1 MTATDPSVPVSGSA
15 LPVQRRPIFQAAAIL
30 AIATA
35 FPAMVGFEQYM
46 IYSGCI
52 ALIWVLLATG
62 YNIVIGMCGQ
72 LTMSHIAF
80 YGIGAYTSSL
90 LVRDVGVPF
99 PLAFVAA
106 IILPTIGAWIMA
118 KAAVKFTA
126 AYLAM
131 ITFAFH
137 SMCWMLFVN
146 WQPVTNG
153 WEGVLRIPPAS
164 VFGYTF
170 DTTGKVYYLLL
181 VVATLGVV
189 AAARIKNSRVGRAF
203 FAIRDNRLAAK
214 GVGINT
220 QRTITLAFC
229 LSGAYAGA
237 AGSLMAHFVKYIDP
251 TSFSLSPLI
260 DLLVIVLI
268 GGRGSVMGVAVAA
281 VVFTFGLEYLR
292 FLQDWRL
299 MVFGALLLLLIN
311 FSPNGIGE
319 LGQRLKVRW
328 IAYRSAK

>member
-181 VVATLGVV
+181 VVAALGVV

>member
-1 MTATDPSVPVSGSA
+1 MTAIDPSVPISGGA
-15 LPVQRRPIFQAAAIL
+15 LPIQRRPIVRAAAIL
-30 AIATA
+30 AIAIA

-99 PLAFVAA
+99 PLAFIAA

-164 VFGYTF
+164 ILGYVF

-181 VVATLGVV
+181 VVAVLGVV
-189 AAARIKNSRVGRAF
+189 AAARIKDSRVGRAF

-214 GVGINT
+214 GVGIDT
-220 QRTITLAFC
+220 RRTITLAFC

-260 DLLVIVLI
+260 DLLVIVLM

-292 FLQDWRL
+292 FLQDWKL

-311 FSPNGIGE
+311 VSPNGIGE
-319 LGQRLKVRW
+319 LGQRLKSRW
-328 IAYRSAK
+328 IAYRGAK

>member
-181 VVATLGVV
+181 VVAALGVV

-220 QRTITLAFC
+220 QRTITL
-229 LSGAYAGA
+229 GA

>member
-1 MTATDPSVPVSGSA
+1 MPIRRSPVVRG
-15 LPVQRRPIFQAAAIL
+15 AAIL
-30 AIATA
+30 AVAIA
-35 FPAMVGFEQYM
+35 FPALVGFEQYM

-90 LVRDVGVPF
+90 LVRDLGVPF
-99 PLAFVAA
+99 PFAFLAAVL
-106 IILPTIGAWIMA
+106 LPTIGAWVMA

-153 WEGVLRIPPAS
+153 WEGVLRIPPATI
-164 VFGYTF
+164 FGFSF

-181 VVATLGVV
+181 LVAALGII
-189 AAARIKNSRVGRAF
+189 AAARIKDSRIGRAF

-214 GVGINT
+214 GVGIDT
-220 QRTITLAFC
+220 RKTIALAFC

-237 AGSLMAHFVKYIDP
+237 SGSLMAHFVRYIDP

-268 GGRGSVMGVAVAA
+268 GGRGSVMGVAAAA

-292 FLQDWRL
+292 FLQDWKL

-311 FSPNGIGE
+311 VSPNGIGE
-319 LGQRLKVRW
+319 LGRRLRARW
-328 IAYRSAK
+328 IAYRSAR

>member
-1 MTATDPSVPVSGSA
+1 MTTADRAVHVSGSEM
-15 LPVQRRPIFQAAAIL
+15 PIRRHSILRTVVIL
-30 AIATA
+30 AVATA

-52 ALIWVLLATG
+52 ALVWVLLATG

-99 PLAFVAA
+99 PLAFLAA
-106 IILPTIGAWIMA
+106 VILPTIGAWIMA

-164 VFGYTF
+164 ILGYSF

-181 VVATLGVV
+181 LVAALGVI
-189 AAARIKNSRVGRAF
+189 AAARIKDSRVGRAF

-214 GVGINT
+214 GVVVDT
-220 QRTITLAFC
+220 YKTITLAFC

-237 AGSLMAHFVKYIDP
+237 AGSLMAHFVRYIDP

-260 DLLVIVLI
+260 DLLVIVLM
-268 GGRGSVMGVAVAA
+268 GGRGSVMGVAAAA

-292 FLQDWRL
+292 FLQDWKL

-311 FSPNGIGE
+311 VSPNGIGE
-319 LGQRLKVRW
+319 LGQRLRSRW
-328 IAYRSAK
+328 IAYRSPK